1 MLGRLGLALAAIA
14 AGVAITG
21 AGTHQPQTGGPE
33 NPAAAHAVAVATGV
47 TDGKLATAL
56 PADFA
61 DVMGYQP
68 VESPGPGGRP
78 VLVKPTGD
86 CSSPFGATTFD
97 FTLACQQHD
106 LGYDLLRYA
115 GRTGGELGPWARR
128 AIDVRLAAAMAEQ
141 CAAADSGPA
150 CRAMVWISDKTVR
163 ANSWR
168 QGQGVPRREDGA
180 PYAVAGALIAAAI
193 AGPPLA
199 RRMRTQQATARPLAV
214 ANGVPSR

>member
-14 AGVAITG
+14 AAFAITG

-33 NPAAAHAVAVATGV
+33 NPAAAHAVAVVTGA
-47 TDGKLATAL
+47 TDGEPATAM

-68 VESPGPGGRP
+68 VETTGPGGRP

-86 CSSPFGATTFD
+86 CSSPFGATTFG
-97 FTLACQQHD
+97 FTLACKQHD

-115 GRTGGELGPWARR
+115 GRSGGELGPWARR
-128 AIDVRLAAAMAEQ
+128 AIDGQLAAAMAEQ
-141 CAAADSGPA
+141 CTAFDRGPA
-150 CRAMVWISDKTVR
+150 CHAMVWISDKAVR

-168 QGQGVPRREDGA
+168 QGQGVPRREDSA
-180 PYAVAGALIAAAI
+180 PYAMAGALIAAAI

-199 RRMRTQQATARPLAV
+199 RRLRTQPARVRPLAA